1 MILTA
6 EQRSR
11 LEQLALRTRHRVR
24 GRWWGSHRSSRYG
37 DSIDFADYRP
47 YSEGDD
53 IRRVDQ
59 HLYAR
64 LGVLAVRLFEAEDE
78 SPLRLVVDRSASMS
92 IGEKWPTA
100 LAAAGVLGFLALA
113 SGDRV
118 QAYATPGGGG
128 RHHDPAP
135 PMRQAASWPRLE
147 AWLEGIEP
155 SGVAPLSQ
163 AVRGV
168 AGGAPGPV
176 VLISDLM
183 DAEWEATLD
192 RLSLGR
198 GGIVVQVLDQ
208 VELAPD
214 LAGDVELVDVETGRR
229 IDVSLDPGVV
239 EAYQGRLD
247 RFLAA
252 SEERARRRG
261 LDHLLVPA
269 GPDLADRLIADL
281 AGRGVV
287 R

>member
-1 MILTA
+1 
-6 EQRSR
+6 
-11 LEQLALRTRHRVR
+11 
-24 GRWWGSHRSSRYG
+24 
-37 DSIDFADYRP
+37 
-47 YSEGDD
+47 
-53 IRRVDQ
+53 
-59 HLYAR
+59 
-64 LGVLAVRLFEAEDE
+64 
-78 SPLRLVVDRSASMS
+78 
-92 IGEKWPTA
+92 
-100 LAAAGVLGFLALA
+100 
-113 SGDRV
+113 
-118 QAYATPGGGG
+118 
-128 RHHDPAP
+128 
-135 PMRQAASWPRLE
+135 
-147 AWLEGIEP
+147 
-155 SGVAPLSQ
+155 
-163 AVRGV
+163 
-168 AGGAPGPV
+168 V